1 MRVLR
6 SHRRVV
12 GGTTI
17 YVKECPTIWVVSRT
31 AGRGESGECGV
42 RYKKRNHR
50 TVDALIKDVFLN
62 ERKRYTYTNRLGV
75 VREFYGTY
83 KEYLFLKLN
92 YGCDGLTKEELTI
105 YKTL

>member
-1 MRVLR
+1 MRIIR
-6 SHRRVV
+6 SHRRTV

-17 YVKECPTIWVVSRT
+17 YVKECPTIWVVSRVG
-31 AGRGESGECGV
+31 ARGESGECGV

-50 TVDALIKDVFLN
+50 TVDALVRDVLLN
-62 ERKRYTYTNRLGV
+62 EQKKYTYTNRLGI
-75 VREFYGTY
+75 VREFYGSY
-83 KEYLFLKLN
+83 KEFLYIKLN